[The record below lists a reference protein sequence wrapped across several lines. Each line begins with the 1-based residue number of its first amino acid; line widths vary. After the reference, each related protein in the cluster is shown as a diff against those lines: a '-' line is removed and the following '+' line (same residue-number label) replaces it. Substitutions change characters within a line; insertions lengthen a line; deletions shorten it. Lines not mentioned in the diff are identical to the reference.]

1 MHESARLDGSF
12 LKDLGDGLILRRAS
26 PSDGEALSAFNAHV
40 HRHEDTNE
48 PEERVGTWTRDLVNR
63 PHPTFRLGDFTLV
76 EDTKTEAIVSS
87 LCLISQTWSYD
98 GIDFKV
104 GRPELVGTD
113 PAYRERGLVRS
124 QFETIHRWS
133 EQRGELVQAITG
145 IPYYYRLFGYEMALE
160 LGGSREG
167 FKPQVPLVNEGEN
180 EPYRF
185 RRAVETDLPF
195 LVDLYSQINQR
206 YLVTCLR
213 DEYLWQYELNGRTPD
228 NVTRYEIKIIES
240 QDGDAVGYLIHPPY
254 RWEAMMPVTGIEIK
268 PDLSWATVV
277 PAVIRYLQS
286 IGAEYPTA
294 HGKDIEH
301 EGFGF
306 WLGSEHPVYDV
317 VSERLPR
324 VRDPYAWYLRVSDLP
339 AFVQQIAP
347 ALEARL
353 VKSSMI
359 GHSGEIK
366 LTFYNSGLRLV
377 FEAGRL
383 TGVEEWKSSPHRHSG
398 NAGFP
403 GLTFLQLIFGYRSL
417 SELKYAFADCWTRDD
432 QARVLLEV
440 LFPKRAS
447 SVWPVS

>member
-1 MHESARLDGSF
+1 
-12 LKDLGDGLILRRAS
+12 
-26 PSDGEALSAFNAHV
+26 
-40 HRHEDTNE
+40 
-48 PEERVGTWTRDLVNR
+48 
-63 PHPTFRLGDFTLV
+63 V

-98 GIDFKV
+98 GINFKV

-160 LGGSREG
+160 LGGGRAG
-167 FKPQVPLVNEGEN
+167 FQPQVPQLKESEN
-180 EPYRF
+180 EPNHF
-185 RRAVETDLPF
+185 RRAVESDLPF
-195 LVDLYSQINQR
+195 LVDLYSQVNQR

-213 DEYLWQYELNGRTPD
+213 DENSWQYELNGRTPD
-228 NVTRYEIKIIES
+228 NVNRSEIKIIES
-240 QDGDAVGYLIHPPY
+240 QAGEAIGYLIHPPY

-268 PDLSWATVV
+268 PDLSWATVI
-277 PAVIRYLQS
+277 PSVIRYLQS

-294 HGKDIEH
+294 DGKDLEH

-306 WLGSEHPVYDV
+306 WLGSEHPVYEV
-317 VSERLPR
+317 AKERLPR
-324 VRDPYAWYLRVSDLP
+324 VRDPYAWYLRVPDLP

-353 VKSSMI
+353 AKSPMI
-359 GHSGEIK
+359 SHSGEIK

-383 TGVEEWKSSPHRHSG
+383 TGVEEWKPSPYRHSG
-398 NAGFP
+398 KAGFP

-432 QARVLLEV
+432 QARALLEV